1 MTIEVWHLIVAV
13 LALLIPI
20 VLTGVQGAMGF
31 ARMDEQLSHMRGD
44 TTDIK
49 NDHARIETRLGKVES
64 RVSNIE
70 GRMGQTR

>member
-13 LALLIPI
+13 LALMVPI
-20 VLTGVQGAMGF
+20 VLTGVQAAMGF

-44 TTDIK
+44 TREVKSDTAK
-49 NDHARIETRLGKVES
+49 METRLGKVES

-70 GRMGQTR
+70 GRMNTR